1 MFAFIKKLFSRKP
14 AEQAAQPQAPYK
26 IEPPVVTNSVASDN
40 VTLEAKVEAVVG
52 EVKAEPAKKA
62 VKKSGG
68 PKPRVGG
75 AKKPAAKKA
84 PKAPKTPA
92 A

>member
-1 MFAFIKKLFSRKP
+1 MFAFIKKLFNRKP

-26 IEPPVVTNSVASDN
+26 IEPPATVSVHP
-40 VTLEAKVEAVVG
+40 VVEAAPAPVA

-62 VKKSGG
+62 VKKSSG
-68 PKPRVGG
+68 PKPRTGG
-75 AKKPAAKKA
+75 VKKPAAKKA
-84 PKAPKTPA
+84 PKAPA